1 MLEFNWKC
9 LLWILKSFGLHLKL
23 YSMCFISD
31 HFVMFCSVPG
41 GPANVLWRWILQ
53 SSGVAQFQDK
63 WLADKE
69 LGSLDELQHYYHS
82 EGILFIMLYLEMKDS
97 TRNNLWFILLKVLY
111 CLIKAWIMYVCWI
124 EGALFSMNIHFKE
137 FKGEREQEVH
147 SISIADIY
155 FQISIFK

>member
-1 MLEFNWKC
+1 
-9 LLWILKSFGLHLKL
+9 
-23 YSMCFISD
+23 MCFISD

-82 EGILFIMLYLEMKDS
+82 EGIYHALFGNERLDKKQLMVY
-97 TRNNLWFILLKVLY
+97 FIKGALLLNQS
-111 CLIKAWIMYVCWI
+111 LNYVCMLDRRCFI
-124 EGALFSMNIHFKE
+124 
-137 FKGEREQEVH
+137 
-147 SISIADIY
+147 
-155 FQISIFK
+155 